1 MRPFM
6 GRIFTIKMEVT
17 AALTFEELK
26 EKAHRLPQLPGVYL
40 MHDKDGVVIYVGKA
54 KSLRNRVSQ
63 YFADLSAHTLKTRR
77 MVSNIDF
84 FETIFASSELDALL
98 LENTLIKKYKPK
110 YNILLKDD
118 KGYPFIR
125 ISKDLYPKLS
135 VASRRTKDGAQ
146 YFGPYGGRGT
156 ANTAIRLLSETFLLP
171 SCSRKFP
178 RDIGKER
185 PCLQLHMKKCCGLCT
200 GELSEQAYNEIIRQ
214 CVQVLE
220 GKSEEL
226 ETHLQEQ
233 MEQAAE
239 EMRFEQAAVFRDR
252 IRAIQRL
259 RQSRVAVVTGGADT
273 DAIGYVVRGS
283 RACILRLSY
292 KGGILVDRSKLLLDG
307 LDEGDAA
314 DALDSYLQQFYAPLG
329 WAPKTVC
336 LSHEIEDRQAME
348 AYLSDLRGTKCT
360 LQQPQRGEKRREV
373 QLALDNAALELAEA
387 EDSEQRTGK
396 TLQLLQ
402 EMLGLEEPP
411 VRMEAYDIS
420 NTAGADPVASM
431 TVFHNGKP
439 LKSAYKKFKIKTAV
453 GGDDYG
459 AMAEVLG
466 RRLDR
471 ALAGDEGF
479 LPLPDVFLIDGG
491 QGQAAV
497 ALEQLAQ
504 RSLHIPLYGMVKDD
518 HHRTRAL
525 ITAEGQE
532 FGIAATPAVF
542 ALIGRIQEETHRF
555 AIEFHRTLRGK
566 GMKKSSLEGIPG
578 VGPAREKALLK
589 RFGTV
594 RAISKADLSD
604 LQTVLP
610 DRAAQAVYDHFKE
623 KRT

>member
-1 MRPFM
+1 M
-6 GRIFTIKMEVT
+6 
-17 AALTFEELK
+17 TFEELK

-40 MHDKDGVVIYVGKA
+40 MQNRDGVVIYVGKA

-63 YFADLSAHTLKTRR
+63 YFSDLASHTLKTRR
-77 MVSNIDF
+77 LVANIHH
-84 FETIFASSELDALL
+84 FETIFANSELDALL

-125 ISKDLYPKLS
+125 ISREDYPRLS
-135 VASRRTKDGAQ
+135 VAGRREKDGAQ

-200 GELSEQAYNEIIRQ
+200 GTLSAEDYQEIIRQ
-214 CVQVLE
+214 CIQVLE

-226 ETHLQEQ
+226 EVRLQEQ

-239 EMRFEQAAVFRDR
+239 EMLFEQAAVYRDR
-252 IRAIQRL
+252 IRAIQKL
-259 RQSRVAVVTGGADT
+259 RQSRIAVVTGGADT
-273 DAIGYVVRGS
+273 DAVAYAVRGS
-283 RACILRLSY
+283 RACIVRLSY
-292 KGGILVDRSKLLLDG
+292 RGGVLVDRTKLLLDG
-307 LDEGDAA
+307 LDEGDAS
-314 DALDSYLQQFYAPLG
+314 DTLESFLQQYYGPLC
-329 WAPKTVC
+329 WAPKAVC
-336 LSHEIEDRQAME
+336 LSHDIEDRQAME
-348 AYLSDLRGTKCT
+348 DYLSDLRGAKCT
-360 LQQPQRGEKRREV
+360 IQMPQRGEKRREV

-387 EDSEQRTGK
+387 EDAEQRTGK
-396 TLQLLQ
+396 TLRLLQ
-402 EMLGLEEPP
+402 EMLGLKETPI
-411 VRMEAYDIS
+411 RMEAYDIS
-420 NTAGADPVASM
+420 NTAGSEPVASM
-431 TVFHNGKP
+431 TVFQNGKP
-439 LKSAYKKFKIKTAV
+439 LKSAYKKYKIKIAA

-471 ALAGDEGF
+471 ALAGDESF
-479 LPLPDVFLIDGG
+479 LPLPDIFLIDGG

-497 ALEQLAQ
+497 ALEQLEA
-504 RSLHIPLYGMVKDD
+504 RGMDIPLYGMVKDN

-525 ITAEGQE
+525 VTAEGQE
-532 FGIAATPAVF
+532 FGISATPAVF

-555 AIEFHRTLRGK
+555 AIEYHRTLRSK
-566 GMKKSSLEGIPG
+566 GMKKPSLEGIPG

-589 RFGTV
+589 QFGTV
-594 RAISKADLSD
+594 RAIAQAELTE
-604 LQTVLP
+604 LEAVLP
-610 DRAAQAVYDHFKE
+610 KQAARAVYEHFKE
-623 KRT
+623 KRI

>member
-1 MRPFM
+1 M
-6 GRIFTIKMEVT
+6 
-17 AALTFEELK
+17 TFEELK

-40 MHDKDGVVIYVGKA
+40 MHGRDGTVIYVGKA

-63 YFADLSAHTLKTRR
+63 YFADLASHTVKTRR
-77 MVSNIDF
+77 MVQNIHS
-84 FETIFASSELDALL
+84 FETIFANSELDALL

-125 ISKDLYPKLS
+125 LSPEEYPRLS
-135 VASRRTKDGAQ
+135 VAGRREKDGAR

-156 ANTAIRLLSETFLLP
+156 ANMAIRLLSETFLLP

-178 RDIGKER
+178 RDIGRER
-185 PCLQLHMKKCCGLCT
+185 PCLQLHMKKCCGPCT
-200 GELSEQAYNEIIRQ
+200 GELTKEAYQEIIRQ

-226 ETHLQEQ
+226 EAALQQE

-252 IRAIQRL
+252 IRAIQKL
-259 RQSRVAVVTGGADT
+259 RQSRIAVVTGGADT
-273 DAIGYVVRGS
+273 DAVAFAVRGS
-283 RACILRLSY
+283 RACIVRLSY
-292 KGGILVDRSKLLLDG
+292 RGGILVDRSGVLLDG

-314 DALDSYLQQFYAPLG
+314 DTLDSYLQQYYAALN
-329 WAPKTVC
+329 WAPKTLC
-336 LSHEIEDRQAME
+336 LSHDIDDRQAME
-348 AYLSDLRGTKCT
+348 DYLTDLRGSKCSIQ
-360 LQQPQRGEKRREV
+360 LPQRGEKRREV
-373 QLALDNAALELAEA
+373 QLALDNAALELSEA
-387 EDSEQRTGK
+387 EDAEQRTGK
-396 TLQLLQ
+396 TLTLLR
-402 EMLGLEEPP
+402 EMLDLETLP

-420 NTAGADPVASM
+420 NTAGSDPVASM

-439 LKSAYKKFKIKTAV
+439 LKSAYKKYRIKTAV

-459 AMAEVLG
+459 AMAEVIG

-479 LPLPDVFLIDGG
+479 LPLPDLFLMDGG
-491 QGQAAV
+491 PGQAAV
-497 ALEQLAQ
+497 AQAELDK
-504 RSLHIPLYGMVKDD
+504 RGITVPLYGMVKDD
-518 HHRTRAL
+518 RHRTRAL
-525 ITAEGQE
+525 VDARGRE

-542 ALIGRIQEETHRF
+542 SLIGRIQEETHRF
-555 AIEFHRTLRGK
+555 AIEFHRTLRSK
-566 GMKKSSLEGIPG
+566 GMRKTALEGIPG
-578 VGPAREKALLK
+578 IGPAREKALLK

-594 RAISKADLSD
+594 RAIKQATVEELSD
-604 LQTVLP
+604 LLP
-610 DRAAQAVYDHFKE
+610 RDVAQAVYDHFKE

>member
-1 MRPFM
+1 M
-6 GRIFTIKMEVT
+6 
-17 AALTFEELK
+17 TFEELK

-40 MHDKDGVVIYVGKA
+40 MHNKEGIVIYVGKA

-63 YFADLSAHTLKTRR
+63 YFADLAAHTLKTRR
-77 MVSNIDF
+77 MVSNIDY
-84 FETIFASSELDALL
+84 FETIFANSELDALL

-125 ISKDLYPKLS
+125 ISKEPYPKLS
-135 VASRRTKDGAQ
+135 VAGRREKDDAL

-156 ANTAIRLLSETFLLP
+156 ANMAIRLLSETFLLP
-171 SCSRKFP
+171 SCTRKFP

-185 PCLQLHMKKCCGLCT
+185 PCLQLHMKKCCGVCT
-200 GELSEQAYNEIIRQ
+200 GALSPEAYQDIIRQ
-214 CVQVLE
+214 CIQVLE
-220 GKSEEL
+220 GKSSEL
-226 ETHLQEQ
+226 EEQLQEK

-239 EMRFEQAAVFRDR
+239 EMLFEQAAVYRDR
-252 IRAIQRL
+252 IRAIQKL
-259 RQSRVAVVTGGADT
+259 RQSRIAVVTGGADT
-273 DAIGYVVRGS
+273 DALGYAVRGS
-283 RACILRLSY
+283 RACIVRLSY
-292 KGGILVDRSKLLLDG
+292 RGGVLVDRSKILLDG

-314 DALDSYLQQFYAPLG
+314 DSLESFLQQYYTKLN
-329 WAPKTVC
+329 WAPKTIC
-336 LSHEIEDRQAME
+336 LSHEIEDQQAME

-360 LQQPQRGEKRREV
+360 IQLPQRGEKRREV
-373 QLALDNAALELAEA
+373 QLALDNAALELTEA
-387 EDSEQRTGK
+387 EDVEQRTGK

-402 EMLGLEEPP
+402 EMLGLSAAP

-420 NTAGADPVASM
+420 NTAGSEPVASM

-439 LKSAYKKFKIKTAV
+439 LKSAYKKFKIKIAV

-471 ALAGDEGF
+471 ALEGDESF
-479 LPLPDVFLIDGG
+479 LPLPDLFLIDGG
-491 QGQAAV
+491 QGQAKV
-497 ALEQLAQ
+497 ALEQLEQ
-504 RSLHIPLYGMVKDD
+504 RGLKIPLYGMVKDD

-532 FGIAATPAVF
+532 FGISATPAVF

-555 AIEFHRTLRGK
+555 AITFHRTLRSK
-566 GMKKSSLEGIPG
+566 GMRKSSLEGIPG
-578 VGPAREKALLK
+578 IGAAREKALLK

-594 RAISKADLSD
+594 RAIMNADLD
-604 LQTVLP
+604 QLKAVLP
-610 DRAAQAVYDHFKE
+610 EQAAQAVYHHFKE
-623 KRT
+623 KRQ

>member
-1 MRPFM
+1 M
-6 GRIFTIKMEVT
+6 
-17 AALTFEELK
+17 TFEELK

-40 MHDKDGVVIYVGKA
+40 MHNREGVIIYVGKA

-63 YFADLSAHTLKTRR
+63 YFADLASHTLKTRR
-77 MVSNIDF
+77 MVSNIDH
-84 FETIFASSELDALL
+84 FETIFANSELDALL

-125 ISKDLYPKLS
+125 ISKEPYPRLS
-135 VASRRTKDGAQ
+135 VASRRERDGAQ

-156 ANTAIRLLSETFLLP
+156 ANTAIRLLGETFLLP
-171 SCSRKFP
+171 SCNRKFP

-185 PCLQLHMKKCCGLCT
+185 PCLQLHMKKCCGPCT
-200 GELSEQAYNEIIRQ
+200 GSLSSEGYQEIIRQ

-226 ETHLQEQ
+226 ESCLQAQ

-239 EMRFEQAAVFRDR
+239 EMLFEQAAVYRDR

-259 RQSRVAVVTGGADT
+259 RQSRIAVVTGGADT
-273 DAIGYVVRGS
+273 DAIAYTVRGS
-283 RACILRLSY
+283 RACIVRLSY
-292 KGGILVDRSKLLLDG
+292 RGGVLVDRSKVLLDG
-307 LDEGDAA
+307 LDEGDAS
-314 DALDSYLQQFYAPLG
+314 DTLESFLQQYYTPLG
-329 WAPKTVC
+329 WAPKAVC
-336 LSHEIEDRQAME
+336 LSHEIEARQAME
-348 AYLSDLRGTKCT
+348 DYLSELRGSKCVV
-360 LQQPQRGEKRREV
+360 QQPQRGEKRREV

-387 EDSEQRTGK
+387 EDAEQRTGK

-402 EMLGLEEPP
+402 DMLGLKSVP

-420 NTAGADPVASM
+420 NTAGTDPVASM

-439 LKSAYKKFKIKTAV
+439 LKSAYKKFKIKTAI

-466 RRLDR
+466 RRLER
-471 ALAGDEGF
+471 ALEGDESF

-497 ALEQLAQ
+497 ALEQLNK
-504 RSLHIPLYGMVKDD
+504 RGLHIPLYGMVKDD

-555 AIEFHRTLRGK
+555 AITYHRTLRSK
-566 GMKKSSLEGIPG
+566 SMKKSSLEGIPG
-578 VGPAREKALLK
+578 VGPAREKLLLK
-589 RFGTV
+589 RFGSV
-594 RAISKADLSD
+594 RAIAQAELEDLEA
-604 LQTVLP
+604 VLP
-610 DRAAQAVYDHFKE
+610 KQAAQAVYEHFKE
-623 KRT
+623 KRV

>member
-1 MRPFM
+1 MRPFT
-6 GRIFTIKMEVT
+6 GRIFAIKEGRHAV
-17 AALTFEELK
+17 LTFEELK
-26 EKAHRLPQLPGVYL
+26 EKSHRLPQLPGVYL
-40 MHDKDGVVIYVGKA
+40 MHDRSGTVIYVGKA

-63 YFADLSAHTLKTRR
+63 YFADLSSHTLKTRR
-77 MVSNIDF
+77 MVSNIDY

-125 ISKDLYPKLS
+125 IDKGPFPKLS
-135 VASRRTKDGAQ
+135 VASRREKDGAQ

-185 PCLQLHMKKCCGLCT
+185 PCLQLHMKKCCGPCT
-200 GELSEQAYNEIIRQ
+200 GDLSQEAYDEIIRQ
-214 CVQVLE
+214 CIQVLE

-226 ETHLQEQ
+226 EGALQNQ

-259 RQSRVAVVTGGADT
+259 RQSRIAVVTGGADT
-273 DAIGYVVRGS
+273 DAIGYAVRGS
-283 RACILRLSY
+283 RACIVRLSY
-292 KGGILVDRSKLLLDG
+292 RGGILVDRSKLLLDG
-307 LDEGDAA
+307 LDEGDAS
-314 DALDSYLQQFYAPLG
+314 DTLESFLQQYYAPLG

-336 LSHEIEDRQAME
+336 ISHEIEDPTAME
-348 AYLSDLRGTKCT
+348 AYLTGLRGAKCAVV
-360 LQQPQRGEKRREV
+360 LPQRGEKRREV
-373 QLALDNAALELAEA
+373 QLALDNAVLELAQV
-387 EDSEQRTGK
+387 EDAEQRTGK
-396 TLQLLQ
+396 TMALLQ
-402 EMLGLEEPP
+402 EMLGLKHPP
-411 VRMEAYDIS
+411 VRMEAFDIS
-420 NTAGADPVASM
+420 NTAGNDPVASM

-439 LKSAYKKFKIKTAV
+439 LKSAYKKYKIKTAI

-459 AMAEVLG
+459 AMAEVIG

-471 ALAGDEGF
+471 ALAGDESF
-479 LPLPDVFLIDGG
+479 LPLPDLFLIDGG

-497 ALEQLAQ
+497 ALEQLQ
-504 RSLHIPLYGMVKDD
+504 RRDLHIPIYGMVKDD

-555 AIEFHRTLRGK
+555 AIEFHRSLRSK
-566 GMKKSSLEGIPG
+566 GMRKSSLEGIPG
-578 VGPAREKALLK
+578 VGPAREKMLLK

-594 RAISKADLSD
+594 RSISQAELSD
-604 LQTVLP
+604 LETVLP
-610 DRAAQAVYDHFKE
+610 KQTAQAVYEHFKE
-623 KRT
+623 KRI

>member
-1 MRPFM
+1 M
-6 GRIFTIKMEVT
+6 
-17 AALTFEELK
+17 TFEELK

-40 MHDKDGVVIYVGKA
+40 MHDRNGTVIYVGKA

-63 YFADLSAHTLKTRR
+63 YFADLASHTLKTRR
-77 MVSNIDF
+77 MVSNIHY
-84 FETIFASSELDALL
+84 FETIFANSELDALL

-125 ISKDLYPKLS
+125 VSREDFPRLS
-135 VASRRTKDGAQ
+135 LASRREKDGAQ

-156 ANTAIRLLSETFLLP
+156 ANMAIRLLSETFLLP

-185 PCLQLHMKKCCGLCT
+185 PCLQLHMKKCCGPCT
-200 GELSEQAYNEIIRQ
+200 GDLTPEAFQEIIRQ
-214 CVQVLE
+214 CIQVLD

-226 ETHLQEQ
+226 EAALQQQ
-233 MEQAAE
+233 MEEAAE
-239 EMRFEQAAVFRDR
+239 DMRFEQAAVFRDR
-252 IRAIQRL
+252 IRAIQKL
-259 RQSRVAVVTGGADT
+259 RQSRIAVVTGGADT
-273 DAIGYVVRGS
+273 DAIGFAVRGS
-283 RACILRLSY
+283 RACIVRLSY
-292 KGGILVDRSKLLLDG
+292 RGGVLVDRAHILLDG

-314 DALDSYLQQFYAPLG
+314 DSLESYLQQYYAPLN
-329 WAPKTVC
+329 WAPKTIC
-336 LSHEIEDRQAME
+336 LSHDIDDRQAME
-348 AYLSDLRGTKCT
+348 DYLSDLRGSKCT
-360 LQQPQRGEKRREV
+360 VQMPQRGEKRREV

-387 EDSEQRTGK
+387 EDVEQRTGK
-396 TLQLLQ
+396 TLHLLQ
-402 EMLGLEEPP
+402 EMLDLSDLPL
-411 VRMEAYDIS
+411 RMEAYDIS
-420 NTAGADPVASM
+420 NTAGSDPVASM

-439 LKSAYKKFKIKTAV
+439 LKSAYKKYKIKTAV

-479 LPLPDVFLIDGG
+479 LPLPDLFLIDGG

-497 ALEQLAQ
+497 AQAELDRRGLA
-504 RSLHIPLYGMVKDD
+504 IPLYGMVKDD

-525 ITAEGQE
+525 VDPQGRE
-532 FGIAATPAVF
+532 FGISATPAVF
-542 ALIGRIQEETHRF
+542 SLIGRIQEETHRF
-555 AIEFHRTLRGK
+555 AIEFHRSLRSK

-594 RAISKADLSD
+594 RAIKNATLEDL
-604 LQTVLP
+604 TAVVP
-610 DRAAQAVYDHFKE
+610 EGVAQAVYQHFKE
-623 KRT
+623 KES

>member
-1 MRPFM
+1 M
-6 GRIFTIKMEVT
+6 
-17 AALTFEELK
+17 TFEELK

-40 MHDKDGVVIYVGKA
+40 MHNKEGIVIYVGKA

-63 YFADLSAHTLKTRR
+63 YFADLAAHTLKTRR
-77 MVSNIDF
+77 MVSNIDY
-84 FETIFASSELDALL
+84 FETIFANSELDALL

-125 ISKDLYPKLS
+125 ISKEPYPKLS
-135 VASRRTKDGAQ
+135 VAGRREKDDAL

-156 ANTAIRLLSETFLLP
+156 ANMAIRLLSETFLLP
-171 SCSRKFP
+171 SCTRKFP

-185 PCLQLHMKKCCGLCT
+185 PCLQLHMKKCCGVCT
-200 GELSEQAYNEIIRQ
+200 GALSPEAYQDIIRQ
-214 CVQVLE
+214 CIQVLE
-220 GKSEEL
+220 GKSSEL
-226 ETHLQEQ
+226 EEQLQEK

-239 EMRFEQAAVFRDR
+239 EMLFEQAAVYRDR
-252 IRAIQRL
+252 IRAIQKL
-259 RQSRVAVVTGGADT
+259 RQSRIAVVTGGADT
-273 DAIGYVVRGS
+273 DALGYAVRGS
-283 RACILRLSY
+283 RACIVRLSY
-292 KGGILVDRSKLLLDG
+292 RGGVLVDRSKILLDG

-314 DALDSYLQQFYAPLG
+314 DSLESFLQQYYTKLN
-329 WAPKTVC
+329 WAPKTIC
-336 LSHEIEDRQAME
+336 LSHEIEDQQAME

-360 LQQPQRGEKRREV
+360 IQLPQRGEKRREV
-373 QLALDNAALELAEA
+373 QLALDNTALELAEA
-387 EDSEQRTGK
+387 EDVEQRTGK

-402 EMLGLEEPP
+402 EMLGLSAAP

-420 NTAGADPVASM
+420 NTAGSEPVASM

-439 LKSAYKKFKIKTAV
+439 LKSAYKKFKIKIAV

-471 ALAGDEGF
+471 ALEGDESF
-479 LPLPDVFLIDGG
+479 LPLPDLFLIDGG
-491 QGQAAV
+491 QGQAKV
-497 ALEQLAQ
+497 ALEQLEQ
-504 RSLHIPLYGMVKDD
+504 RGLKIPLYGMVKDD

-532 FGIAATPAVF
+532 FGISATPAVF

-555 AIEFHRTLRGK
+555 AITFHRTLRSK
-566 GMKKSSLEGIPG
+566 GMRKSSLEGIPG
-578 VGPAREKALLK
+578 IGAAREKALLK

-594 RAISKADLSD
+594 RAIMNADLD
-604 LQTVLP
+604 QLKAVLP
-610 DRAAQAVYDHFKE
+610 EQAAQAVYHHFKE
-623 KRT
+623 KRQ

>member
-1 MRPFM
+1 M
-6 GRIFTIKMEVT
+6 
-17 AALTFEELK
+17 TFEELK

-40 MHDKDGVVIYVGKA
+40 MQNRDGVVIYVGKA

-63 YFADLSAHTLKTRR
+63 YFSDLASHTLKTRR
-77 MVSNIDF
+77 LVANIHH
-84 FETIFASSELDALL
+84 FETIFANSELDALL

-125 ISKDLYPKLS
+125 ISREDYPRLS
-135 VASRRTKDGAQ
+135 VAGRREKDGAQ

-200 GELSEQAYNEIIRQ
+200 GTLSAEDYQEIIRQ
-214 CVQVLE
+214 CIQVLE

-226 ETHLQEQ
+226 EVRLQEQ

-239 EMRFEQAAVFRDR
+239 EMLFEQAAVYRDR
-252 IRAIQRL
+252 IRAIQKL
-259 RQSRVAVVTGGADT
+259 RQSRIAVVTGGADT
-273 DAIGYVVRGS
+273 DAVAYAVRGS
-283 RACILRLSY
+283 RACIVRLSY
-292 KGGILVDRSKLLLDG
+292 RGGVLVDRTKLLLDG
-307 LDEGDAA
+307 LDKGDAS
-314 DALDSYLQQFYAPLG
+314 DTLESFLQQYYGPLC
-329 WAPKTVC
+329 WAPKAVC
-336 LSHEIEDRQAME
+336 LSHDIEDRQAME
-348 AYLSDLRGTKCT
+348 DYLSDLRGAKCT
-360 LQQPQRGEKRREV
+360 IQMPQRGEKRREV

-387 EDSEQRTGK
+387 EDAEQRTGK
-396 TLQLLQ
+396 TLRLLQ
-402 EMLGLEEPP
+402 EMLGLKETPI
-411 VRMEAYDIS
+411 RMEAYDIS
-420 NTAGADPVASM
+420 NTAGSEPVASM
-431 TVFHNGKP
+431 TVFQNGKP
-439 LKSAYKKFKIKTAV
+439 LKSAYKKYKIKIAA

-471 ALAGDEGF
+471 ALAGDESF
-479 LPLPDVFLIDGG
+479 LPLPDIFLIDGG

-497 ALEQLAQ
+497 ALEQLEA
-504 RSLHIPLYGMVKDD
+504 RGMDIPLYGMVKDN

-525 ITAEGQE
+525 VTAEGQE
-532 FGIAATPAVF
+532 FGISATPAVF

-555 AIEFHRTLRGK
+555 AIEYHRTLRSK

-589 RFGTV
+589 QFGTV
-594 RAISKADLSD
+594 RAIAQAELTE
-604 LQTVLP
+604 LEAVLP
-610 DRAAQAVYDHFKE
+610 KQAARAVYEHFKE
-623 KRT
+623 KRI

>member
-1 MRPFM
+1 M
-6 GRIFTIKMEVT
+6 
-17 AALTFEELK
+17 TFEELK

-40 MHDKDGVVIYVGKA
+40 MHDRNGTVIYVGKA

-63 YFADLSAHTLKTRR
+63 YFADLASHTLKTRR
-77 MVSNIDF
+77 MVSNIHY
-84 FETIFASSELDALL
+84 FETIFANSELDALL

-125 ISKDLYPKLS
+125 VSREEFPRLS
-135 VASRRTKDGAQ
+135 LASRREKDGAQ

-156 ANTAIRLLSETFLLP
+156 ANMAIRLLSETFLLP

-185 PCLQLHMKKCCGLCT
+185 PCLQLHMKKCCGPCT
-200 GELSEQAYNEIIRQ
+200 GDLTPEAFQEIIRQ
-214 CVQVLE
+214 CIQVLD

-226 ETHLQEQ
+226 EAALQQQ
-233 MEQAAE
+233 MEEAAE
-239 EMRFEQAAVFRDR
+239 DMRFEQAAVFRDR
-252 IRAIQRL
+252 IRAIQKL
-259 RQSRVAVVTGGADT
+259 RQSRIAVVTGGADT
-273 DAIGYVVRGS
+273 DAIGFAVRGS
-283 RACILRLSY
+283 RACIVRLSY
-292 KGGILVDRSKLLLDG
+292 RGGVLVDRAHILLDG

-314 DALDSYLQQFYAPLG
+314 DSLESYLQQYYAPLN
-329 WAPKTVC
+329 WAPKTIC
-336 LSHEIEDRQAME
+336 LSHDIDDRQAME
-348 AYLSDLRGTKCT
+348 DYLSDLRGSKCT
-360 LQQPQRGEKRREV
+360 VQMPQRGEKRREV

-387 EDSEQRTGK
+387 EDVEQRTGK
-396 TLQLLQ
+396 TLHLLQ
-402 EMLGLEEPP
+402 EMLDLSDLPL
-411 VRMEAYDIS
+411 RMEAYDIS
-420 NTAGADPVASM
+420 NTAGSDPVASM

-439 LKSAYKKFKIKTAV
+439 LKSAYKKYKIKTAV

-479 LPLPDVFLIDGG
+479 LPLPDLFLIDGG

-497 ALEQLAQ
+497 AQAELDRRGL
-504 RSLHIPLYGMVKDD
+504 SIPLYGMVKDD

-525 ITAEGQE
+525 VDPQGRE
-532 FGIAATPAVF
+532 FGISATPAVF
-542 ALIGRIQEETHRF
+542 SLIGRIQEETHRF
-555 AIEFHRTLRGK
+555 AIEFHRSLRSK

-594 RAISKADLSD
+594 RAIKNATLEDL
-604 LQTVLP
+604 TAVVP
-610 DRAAQAVYDHFKE
+610 EGVAQAVYQHFKE
-623 KRT
+623 KES

>member
-1 MRPFM
+1 M
-6 GRIFTIKMEVT
+6 
-17 AALTFEELK
+17 TFEELK

-40 MHDKDGVVIYVGKA
+40 MHNRDGTVIYVGKA

-63 YFADLSAHTLKTRR
+63 YFADLASHTLKTRR
-77 MVSNIDF
+77 LVSNIDY
-84 FETIFASSELDALL
+84 FETIFANSELDALL

-125 ISKDLYPKLS
+125 ISREEYPRLS
-135 VASRRTKDGAQ
+135 VASRREKDGAQ

-178 RDIGKER
+178 RDIGRER
-185 PCLQLHMKKCCGLCT
+185 PCLQLHMKKCCAPCT
-200 GELSEQAYNEIIRQ
+200 GDLSSEAYQEIIRQ
-214 CVQVLE
+214 CIQVLE

-226 ETHLQEQ
+226 EARLQQQ

-239 EMRFEQAAVFRDR
+239 EMLFEQAAVYRDR
-252 IRAIQRL
+252 IRAIQKL
-259 RQSRVAVVTGGADT
+259 RQSRIAVVTGGADT
-273 DAIGYVVRGS
+273 DAVAYAVRGS
-283 RACILRLSY
+283 RACIVRLSY
-292 KGGILVDRSKLLLDG
+292 RGGVLVDRSSVLLDG
-307 LDEGDAA
+307 LDEGDAS
-314 DALDSYLQQFYAPLG
+314 DTLESFLQQYYGPLG
-329 WAPKTVC
+329 WAPKALC
-336 LSHEIEDRQAME
+336 LSHDIEDRQAME
-348 AYLSDLRGTKCT
+348 DYLSDLRGAKCT
-360 LQQPQRGEKRREV
+360 IQQPQRGEKRREV

-387 EDSEQRTGK
+387 EDVEQRTGK

-402 EMLGLEEPP
+402 EMLGLKEPP

-420 NTAGADPVASM
+420 NTAGTDPVASM

-439 LKSAYKKFKIKTAV
+439 LKSAYKKYKIKAAE

-479 LPLPDVFLIDGG
+479 LPLPDLFLIDGG

-497 ALEQLAQ
+497 ALEQLEN
-504 RSLHIPLYGMVKDD
+504 RGLHIPLYGMVKDD

-525 ITAEGQE
+525 ITAEGRE
-532 FGIAATPAVF
+532 FGISATPAVF

-555 AIEFHRTLRGK
+555 AIEYHRTLRSK

-594 RAISKADLSD
+594 RAIAQAELDDLEA
-604 LQTVLP
+604 VLP
-610 DRAAQAVYDHFKE
+610 KQAAQAVYDHFKE

>member
-1 MRPFM
+1 M
-6 GRIFTIKMEVT
+6 
-17 AALTFEELK
+17 TFEELK

-40 MHDKDGVVIYVGKA
+40 MHNKEGIVIYVGKA

-63 YFADLSAHTLKTRR
+63 YFADLAAHTLKTRR
-77 MVSNIDF
+77 MVSNIDY
-84 FETIFASSELDALL
+84 FETIFANSELDALL

-125 ISKDLYPKLS
+125 ISKEPYPKLS
-135 VASRRTKDGAQ
+135 VAGRREKDDAL

-156 ANTAIRLLSETFLLP
+156 ANMAIRLLSETFLLP
-171 SCSRKFP
+171 SCTRKFP

-185 PCLQLHMKKCCGLCT
+185 PCLQLHMKKCCGVCT
-200 GELSEQAYNEIIRQ
+200 GALSPEAYQDIIRQ
-214 CVQVLE
+214 CIQVLE
-220 GKSEEL
+220 GKSSEL
-226 ETHLQEQ
+226 EEQLQEK

-239 EMRFEQAAVFRDR
+239 EMLFEQAAVYRDR
-252 IRAIQRL
+252 IRAIQKL
-259 RQSRVAVVTGGADT
+259 RQSRIAVVTGGADT
-273 DAIGYVVRGS
+273 DALGYAVRGS
-283 RACILRLSY
+283 RACIVRLSY
-292 KGGILVDRSKLLLDG
+292 RGGVLVDRSKILLDG

-314 DALDSYLQQFYAPLG
+314 DSLESFLQQYYTKLN
-329 WAPKTVC
+329 WAPKTIC
-336 LSHEIEDRQAME
+336 LSHEIEDQQAME

-360 LQQPQRGEKRREV
+360 IQLPQRGEKRREV

-387 EDSEQRTGK
+387 EDVEQRTGK

-402 EMLGLEEPP
+402 EMLGLSAAP

-420 NTAGADPVASM
+420 NTAGSEPVASM

-439 LKSAYKKFKIKTAV
+439 LKSAYKKFKIKIAV

-471 ALAGDEGF
+471 ALEGDESF
-479 LPLPDVFLIDGG
+479 LPLPDLFLIDGG
-491 QGQAAV
+491 QGQAKV
-497 ALEQLAQ
+497 ALEQLEQ
-504 RSLHIPLYGMVKDD
+504 RGLKIPLYGMVKDD

-532 FGIAATPAVF
+532 FGISATPAVF

-555 AIEFHRTLRGK
+555 AITFHRTLRSK
-566 GMKKSSLEGIPG
+566 GMRKSSLEGIPG
-578 VGPAREKALLK
+578 IGAAREKALLK
-589 RFGTV
+589 RFGTI
-594 RAISKADLSD
+594 RAIMNADLD
-604 LQTVLP
+604 QLKAVLP
-610 DRAAQAVYDHFKE
+610 EQAAQAVYHHFKE
-623 KRT
+623 KRQ

>member
-1 MRPFM
+1 M
-6 GRIFTIKMEVT
+6 
-17 AALTFEELK
+17 TFEELK

-40 MHDKDGVVIYVGKA
+40 MQNRDGVVIYVGKA

-63 YFADLSAHTLKTRR
+63 YFSDLASHTLKTRR
-77 MVSNIDF
+77 LVANIHH
-84 FETIFASSELDALL
+84 FETIFANSELDALL

-125 ISKDLYPKLS
+125 ISREDYPRLS
-135 VASRRTKDGAQ
+135 VAGRREKDGAQ

-200 GELSEQAYNEIIRQ
+200 GTLSAEDYQEIIRQ
-214 CVQVLE
+214 CIQVLE

-226 ETHLQEQ
+226 EVRLQEQ

-239 EMRFEQAAVFRDR
+239 EMLFEQAAVYRDR
-252 IRAIQRL
+252 IRAIQKL
-259 RQSRVAVVTGGADT
+259 RQSRIAVVTGGADT
-273 DAIGYVVRGS
+273 DAVAYAVRGS
-283 RACILRLSY
+283 RACIVRLSY
-292 KGGILVDRSKLLLDG
+292 RGGVLVDRTKLLLDG
-307 LDEGDAA
+307 LDEGDAS
-314 DALDSYLQQFYAPLG
+314 DTLESFLQQYYGPLC
-329 WAPKTVC
+329 WAPKAVC
-336 LSHEIEDRQAME
+336 LSHDIEDRQAME
-348 AYLSDLRGTKCT
+348 DYLSDLRGAKSTI
-360 LQQPQRGEKRREV
+360 QMPQRGEKRREV

-387 EDSEQRTGK
+387 EDAEQRTGK
-396 TLQLLQ
+396 TLRLLQ
-402 EMLGLEEPP
+402 EMLGLKETPI
-411 VRMEAYDIS
+411 RMEAYDIS
-420 NTAGADPVASM
+420 NTAGSEPVASM
-431 TVFHNGKP
+431 TVFQNGKP
-439 LKSAYKKFKIKTAV
+439 LKSAYKKYKIKIAA

-471 ALAGDEGF
+471 ALAGDESF
-479 LPLPDVFLIDGG
+479 LPLPDIFLIDGG

-497 ALEQLAQ
+497 ALEQLEA
-504 RSLHIPLYGMVKDD
+504 RGMDIPLYGMVKDN

-525 ITAEGQE
+525 VTAEGQE
-532 FGIAATPAVF
+532 FGISATPAVF

-555 AIEFHRTLRGK
+555 AIEYHRTLRSK

-589 RFGTV
+589 QFGTV
-594 RAISKADLSD
+594 RAIAQAELTE
-604 LQTVLP
+604 LEAVLP
-610 DRAAQAVYDHFKE
+610 KQAARAVYEHFKE
-623 KRT
+623 KRI